1 LVLEYEETNIIYDYD
16 VVPPIE
22 TVNQCSL
29 EEEPYDNSPE
39 REDSSLTLVD
49 SDLFTQLEE
58 FADDPKHPPEYQQ
71 STASSSP
78 IIVNPNTGSD
88 DGYTS
93 DLEEVQASPCLRGT
107 QTRIS
112 EDMNEL
118 HGYDDTYN
126 SGIDGSTDGFLATQE
141 VRTTAPPVNR
151 RLNFGASNA
160 IRRQHTEVQYSLND
174 IDSAERK
181 PRHDWSESEREL
193 LCVLYRYY
201 KSDNVDTIP
210 IVFNHITEL
219 DLRHRII
226 HAQFHHIRLYGPRAY
241 ISYRRVFA
249 APFHEKAHYR
259 EIRKAIE
266 IKASSLGISLEQRP
280 TECQL
285 KAGMA
290 AFSRSPTIKRQW
302 KTKVRMTSREERKIV
317 GCRKNGITSAISLPD
332 EQEVFTDAEDV
343 PRASVGTVQPMLNA
357 THNGHHLAFRTW
369 CDNTR

>member
-1 LVLEYEETNIIYDYD
+1 MNVTHDYNF
-16 VVPPIE
+16 VPSIE

-29 EEEPYDNSPE
+29 KEEPYDNDGE
-39 REDSSLTLVD
+39 REDSSLTPVD
-49 SDLFTQLEE
+49 SDLFIQLEE
-58 FADDPKHPPEYQQ
+58 FANDSDHFPNQQ
-71 STASSSP
+71 SMVSSSP
-78 IIVNPNTGSD
+78 VIVKPDTGSD

-107 QTRIS
+107 RTCIY
-112 EDMNEL
+112 EDMNEP
-118 HGYDDTYN
+118 HGYEDT
-126 SGIDGSTDGFLATQE
+126 GGSLGSQE
-141 VRTTAPPVNR
+141 DHRTAPSVNR
-151 RLNFGASNA
+151 ILDFGAPSLVQ
-160 IRRQHTEVQYSLND
+160 RERGPDKFSLRDLHTIENT
-174 IDSAERK
+174 
-181 PRHDWSESEREL
+181 PRHIWSESEREL

-266 IKASSLGISLEQRP
+266 TKASSLGISLEQRT
-280 TECQL
+280 TECQS

-302 KTKVRMTSREERKIV
+302 KTKVRMTSREERRIV
-317 GCRKNGITSAISLPD
+317 GRRKNGITSAISLPD

-343 PRASVGTVQPMLNA
+343 PKTTVGTVQPMLNA

-369 CDNTR
+369 CDKTR